1 MEEIIIET
9 NAPVDSE
16 DVQPITINIE
26 NKTESEEMTLVSVD
40 TDRTTISA
48 SDANGFKSVILAMIG
63 DYDVITKD
71 YTYQSN
77 TGQTQH
83 NITHQEDYP
92 WMISAAIFIIVVY
105 CFLRM
110 LGGAIFGK
118 R

>member
-9 NAPVDSE
+9 ISPMDQT
-16 DVQPITINIE
+16 DQQPITINIE
-26 NKTESEEMTLVSVD
+26 NKTESEEMTLVSID
-40 TDRTTISA
+40 TDRTAISA
-48 SDANGFKSVILAMIG
+48 SDTNGFKSVILALIG

-71 YTYQSN
+71 YTYQAYS
-77 TGQTQH
+77 GSVSHSIEQ
-83 NITHQEDYP
+83 QEDYP